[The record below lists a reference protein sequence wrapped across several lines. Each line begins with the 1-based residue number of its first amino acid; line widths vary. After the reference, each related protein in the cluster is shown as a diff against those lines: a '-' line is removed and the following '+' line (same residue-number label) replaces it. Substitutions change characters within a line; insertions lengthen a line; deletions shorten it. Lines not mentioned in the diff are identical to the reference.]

1 MSFRQICFV
10 ILLSNL
16 LGKLS
21 RPIFLS
27 FPFSLFRNRSDEFFK
42 NLKAKL
48 KGENSHSRVRGNV
61 HIRRDQ
67 ARFYTLINEK
77 EISMRRHTLSSIG
90 HAGFRITNVLT
101 EDISWR
107 CIVAM
112 IRPCSE
118 PSGKRVTV
126 NRIHEERERR
136 TREEEVVCRY
146 HRRVS
151 MPGLPIVLYNTFT
164 LRPIII
170 LYSGCIVFLSGIMFR
185 RHARPRPG
193 A

>member
-1 MSFRQICFV
+1 M
-10 ILLSNL
+10 L
-16 LGKLS
+16 
-21 RPIFLS
+21 
-27 FPFSLFRNRSDEFFK
+27 
-42 NLKAKL
+42 
-48 KGENSHSRVRGNV
+48 
-61 HIRRDQ
+61 
-67 ARFYTLINEK
+67 ARE
-77 EISMRRHTLSSIG
+77 
-90 HAGFRITNVLT
+90 RITRKILYPDDKREKKFRRGDELSLSLSLPWFGDAKFSSVGVLT
-101 EDISWR
+101 GNISR
-107 CIVAM
+107 QCIVAM

-126 NRIHEERERR
+126 NRIHRERR
-136 TREEEVVCRY
+136 EEGDERGDGKGEGEMCRY

-164 LRPIII
+164 LQPIII

>member
-1 MSFRQICFV
+1 MDVNQR
-10 ILLSNL
+10 
-16 LGKLS
+16 
-21 RPIFLS
+21 
-27 FPFSLFRNRSDEFFK
+27 
-42 NLKAKL
+42 
-48 KGENSHSRVRGNV
+48 
-61 HIRRDQ
+61 HIATVYR
-67 ARFYTLINEK
+67 
-77 EISMRRHTLSSIG
+77 
-90 HAGFRITNVLT
+90 
-101 EDISWR
+101 W
-107 CIVAM
+107 M

-126 NRIHEERERR
+126 NRYTEREEKKDEEMESG
-136 TREEEVVCRY
+136 EEEEMCRY